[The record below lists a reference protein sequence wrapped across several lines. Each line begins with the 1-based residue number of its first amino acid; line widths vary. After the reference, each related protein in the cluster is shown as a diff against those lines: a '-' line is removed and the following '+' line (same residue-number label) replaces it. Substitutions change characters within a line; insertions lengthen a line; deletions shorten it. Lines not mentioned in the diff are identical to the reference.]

1 MNSFKDFIIEF
12 KNNPSKLLP
21 GIGSTLLDFQKSLS
35 ATIVYILEI
44 DNVSWQDT
52 QKSEIAEKISN
63 VLIKDDEIL
72 SNFSTQLGEPAPH
85 DSEEMFVNRGTQ
97 ILRQIL
103 YRVFDIKDTS
113 KQNGSSNL
121 REGSNVFESSKIFE
135 ELEM

>member
-21 GIGSTLLDFQKSLS
+21 GIGSTLSDFQKSLS

-44 DNVSWQDT
+44 NDVSWKQT

-63 VLIKDDEIL
+63 VLIKDNEIL
-72 SNFSTQLGEPAPH
+72 SNFSTELGEPAPN
-85 DSEEMFVNRGTQ
+85 DSEEMFVKRGTQ

-113 KQNGSSNL
+113 KQN
-121 REGSNVFESSKIFE
+121 ESSKLRERCEVFE